1 RGGSFATASTHA
13 SCQCLAITRPPVT
26 RQPGPSKSAG
36 GSDDT
41 AALALTSS
49 SGSGSRS
56 VAAPVVRGRQSTRRR
71 VAGWSRI
78 GGRREAPRGIVP
90 EKLGCP
96 EGRQLRDSIYACVLP
111 VPCHHAATSDT
122 PTRYQG
128 RGQIGRAP
136 HSVSVRR
143 SQAGG

>member
-1 RGGSFATASTHA
+1 
-13 SCQCLAITRPPVT
+13 

-96 EGRQLRDSIYACVLP
+96 EGRQLRESIYASVLP
-111 VPCHHAATSDT
+111 VPCHHE
-122 PTRYQG
+122 
-128 RGQIGRAP
+128 IGRA
-136 HSVSVRR
+136 SCRR
-143 SQAGG
+143 SEWYGRFTNTGSAMVCILQL